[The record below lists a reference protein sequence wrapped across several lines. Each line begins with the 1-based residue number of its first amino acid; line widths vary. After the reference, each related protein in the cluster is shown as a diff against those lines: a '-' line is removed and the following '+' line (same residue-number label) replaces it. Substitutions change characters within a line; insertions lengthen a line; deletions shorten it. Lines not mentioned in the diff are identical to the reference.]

1 MQAQMLIALSA
12 GSLKG
17 LLTRPKNP
25 LKVPDLPLWVRE
37 ELDIR
42 GLSLPT
48 DLLKGCTPADME
60 RIRDAGDRAGC
71 PCLMLVETSP
81 LDIVG
86 SDRVQAQSLQR
97 IRRLAAAAN
106 HLGAARLGVKLHG
119 VETPEQ
125 MERAARG
132 VRAALTEMDRWEVN
146 LLMEPHGG
154 LLARGDP
161 LVDLVKKVGGFRIG
175 VLPSFQHAHAS
186 GDLRDMLRRLAPYAQ
201 AMVAHVQ
208 GFDARGSHQGWSLE
222 QCVDVL
228 RAVGYSN
235 LLSLEYIGK
244 GDGVASLTKAR
255 DVLGESLKAVEALAE
270 DGAVE
275 ESEEEAA

>member
-1 MQAQMLIALSA
+1 
-12 GSLKG
+12 
-17 LLTRPKNP
+17 
-25 LKVPDLPLWVRE
+25 
-37 ELDIR
+37 
-42 GLSLPT
+42 
-48 DLLKGCTPADME
+48 
-60 RIRDAGDRAGC
+60 
-71 PCLMLVETSP
+71 
-81 LDIVG
+81 
-86 SDRVQAQSLQR
+86 
-97 IRRLAAAAN
+97 
-106 HLGAARLGVKLHG
+106 
-119 VETPEQ
+119 
-125 MERAARG
+125 
-132 VRAALTEMDRWEVN
+132 
-146 LLMEPHGG
+146 MEPHGG